1 MAPLHSDERIFSPRT
16 FALGGATVNSPAIPE
31 DFPRELAQGS
41 IGGYQPKVLLRRVG
55 DRLIPGP
62 TDEELFTR
70 YDACEDLVQQ
80 LVSYARRKRA
90 DNQSQSLLD
99 ILSKIETD
107 VTRKVSSGQWDISS
121 AEITWMMKRIRE
133 LLAEELQN
141 DGTPG
146 MPEAV
151 SIEVRRP

>member
-1 MAPLHSDERIFSPRT
+1 MTMNP
-16 FALGGATVNSPAIPE
+16 PAIPD
-31 DFPRELAQGS
+31 DFPREPAHGAV
-41 IGGYQPKVLLRRVG
+41 GGAQPKVLLRRAA
-55 DRLIPGP
+55 DRLISGP

-90 DNQSQSLLD
+90 ENQSISLFD
-99 ILSKIETD
+99 MLSRIETD
-107 VTRKVSSGQWDISS
+107 VTREVSSGQWGVSS
-121 AEITWMMKRIRE
+121 AEITWIMKRVRE
-133 LLAEELQN
+133 LLAETLPV

-151 SIEVRRP
+151 SDEVRRP

>member
-1 MAPLHSDERIFSPRT
+1 MISS
-16 FALGGATVNSPAIPE
+16 AIPE

-41 IGGYQPKVLLRRVG
+41 VGGYQPKVLLRRAG
-55 DRLIPGP
+55 DRLIAGP
-62 TDEELFTR
+62 TDEELLTR

-80 LVSYARRKRA
+80 LVTYARRKRA
-90 DNQSQSLLD
+90 ENQSQSLFD
-99 ILSKIETD
+99 TLSTIETNL
-107 VTRKVSSGQWDISS
+107 TRKVSSGQWDISS
-121 AEITWMMKRIRE
+121 AEIAWIIKRIRE

-141 DGTPG
+141 DGTAG